1 MPDEDKTMT
10 LGEHLTELRRRVI
23 ICLLVTGLAFFA
35 VFAVFFT
42 FKKQTLALLCDPVV
56 RQFQESEFVLRTL
69 EPFEGFMVMTKLSLI
84 AALVMVSPV
93 IIYQIW
99 AFITPGLKDN
109 ELQWAKPILGSGVV
123 LFAGGVALCY
133 LLVVPTVFSFFLRLN
148 VDMGV
153 DPAWSLDSFIHT
165 ELMMLAGFGLAF
177 ELPLVIAF
185 LALIGLVTPETLVR
199 RRKYAILLIVIG
211 SAVLTPDPSA
221 ITMLIMA
228 IPLCVLYEASIIV
241 VKVIYSRRRKRAMV
255 G

>member
-1 MPDEDKTMT
+1 MPDDEKSMT

-23 ICLLVTGLAFFA
+23 ICLLVTGGAFFA
-35 VFAVFFT
+35 AFAVFFA
-42 FKKQTLALLCDPVV
+42 FKKQTLALLCDPVT
-56 RQFQESEFVLRTL
+56 RQFQQSQFVLRTL
-69 EPFEGFMVMTKLSLI
+69 EPFEGFMVMMKLSLI
-84 AALVMVSPV
+84 ASLVAVSPV
-93 IIYQIW
+93 IVYQIW
-99 AFITPGLKDN
+99 AFIAPGLKDD
-109 ELQWAKPILGSGVV
+109 ELRWAKPILASGVL

-133 LLVVPTVFSFFLRLN
+133 FLVVPTVFSFFLRLN
-148 VDMGV
+148 MDMGV
-153 DPAWSLDSFIHT
+153 EAAWSLDRFIHT

-185 LALIGLVTPETLVR
+185 LALIGLVTPEGLAR

-228 IPLCVLYEASIIV
+228 VPLCVLYEASIIV
-241 VKVIYSRRRKRAMV
+241 VKIMASRRRKKAMA